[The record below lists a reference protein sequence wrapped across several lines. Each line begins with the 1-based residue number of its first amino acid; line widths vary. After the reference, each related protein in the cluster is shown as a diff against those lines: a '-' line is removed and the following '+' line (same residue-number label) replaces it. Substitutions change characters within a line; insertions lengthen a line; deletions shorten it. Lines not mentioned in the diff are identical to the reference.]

1 MQILQ
6 DLNVDLHTHSTASD
20 GSVSPSQLVFRAIQ
34 NGVDILALTDHD
46 TVSGIA
52 EGLETSKGTGLT
64 FIPGVE
70 ISTMWGG
77 SCIHVVGL
85 NIQFN
90 NSKLKMHCCRF
101 KRKISKSRT
110 N

>member
-52 EGLETSKGTGLT
+52 EGLEQLKELT
-64 FIPGVE
+64 
-70 ISTMWGG
+70 
-77 SCIHVVGL
+77 
-85 NIQFN
+85 
-90 NSKLKMHCCRF
+90 
-101 KRKISKSRT
+101 
-110 N
+110 

>member
-20 GSVSPSQLVFRAIQ
+20 GSISPSELVDRAID

-46 TVSGIA
+46 TVDGVV
-52 EGLETSKGTGLT
+52 EGLETAEGTGLT

-77 SCIHVVGL
+77 GCIHVVGL

-90 NSKLKMHCCRF
+90 DSRLKEA
-101 KRKISKSRT
+101 
-110 N
+110 